1 MPIKK
6 LSLVISMLGT
16 TLLTGCSTNSS
27 LTTLSGSALKETSP
41 ASMTLVGRFAD
52 GQALDEGMAEI
63 VDFHKASNSIL
74 VINSKDSTVD
84 ILDASVLPDSAI
96 LNPESTSNIQRRSQL
111 DIANNIKTIKA
122 GGINSVAVNG
132 DLMAV
137 AVANDQKTEAGVIA
151 FYTLDNKGI
160 ATFQKEVAAGVLPDN
175 VGFSPDGKYAI
186 SANEG
191 EPSDDYS
198 TDPEGSVT
206 IIPVNAG
213 YAADIGM
220 QVSFSDFNKGQSRY
234 HELPDSVRISHPN
247 ATVAQDL
254 EPEYVTVSADSR
266 TAYVSMQENNAI
278 ASIDLATGNIRS
290 IWGLGAKN
298 HGLPGNG
305 FDASNKDGVTNIVP
319 HDNVFGL
326 YMPDTIAA
334 VNIQGT
340 DYILTANEGDSRE
353 YEDKTSG
360 AEYADE
366 KRVKKLTLDSD
377 AFTDADKL
385 QKNKALGRLKVVTTE
400 GDVDGDGEYEQLY
413 SFGARSFSIFNGE
426 TGSLVFDSGD
436 DFERITAQKLGLN
449 FNSNN
454 DESESG
460 DSRSDDKGPEPEALA
475 VGQVGD
481 RTYAFIGL
489 ERTGGIMMYDIT
501 DPNSPDFVEYTIN
514 RNFSVDLKTELD
526 KAGDL
531 APEGM
536 KFVAAAD
543 SPTGNALL
551 IVGNEV
557 SGSTAVY
564 QVK

>member
-1 MPIKK
+1 
-6 LSLVISMLGT
+6 
-16 TLLTGCSTNSS
+16 
-27 LTTLSGSALKETSP
+27 
-41 ASMTLVGRFAD
+41 MT
-52 GQALDEGMAEI
+52 
-63 VDFHKASNSIL
+63 
-74 VINSKDSTVD
+74 
-84 ILDASVLPDSAI
+84 
-96 LNPESTSNIQRRSQL
+96 
-111 DIANNIKTIKA
+111 A
-122 GGINSVAVNG
+122 GA
-132 DLMAV
+132 
-137 AVANDQKTEAGVIA
+137 
-151 FYTLDNKGI
+151 
-160 ATFQKEVAAGVLPDN
+160 LPDN
-175 VGFSPDGKYAI
+175 VNFSPDGRYAI

-198 TDPEGSVT
+198 RDPEGSVT
-206 IIPVNAG
+206 IIPVNSG
-213 YAADIGM
+213 IAADTGI
-220 QVSFSDFNKGQSRY
+220 QVSFAEFNKGQNRH
-234 HELPDSVRISHPN
+234 HELSDDVRISHPA

-254 EPEYVTVSADSR
+254 EPEYITVSEDSR

-278 ASIDLATGNIRS
+278 ASIDLESKKVID
-290 IWGLGAKN
+290 ILGLGAKD

-319 HDNVFGL
+319 YSNVFGL

-353 YEDKTSG
+353 YEDKASG

-366 KRVKKLTLDSD
+366 KRVKKLVLDSE
-377 AFTDADKL
+377 AFANAGKL
-385 QKNKALGRLKVVTTE
+385 QKSKSLGRLKVATTE
-400 GDVDGDGEYEQLY
+400 GDIDNDGEYEKLY
-413 SFGARSFSIFNGE
+413 SFGARSFSIFNAE
-426 TGSLVFDSGD
+426 TGALVFDSGD
-436 DFERITAQKLGLN
+436 DFEQITSKTLGIN

-454 DESESG
+454 DKSNSG

-475 VGQVGD
+475 VGQVDD

-501 DPNSPDFVEYTIN
+501 DPASPDFVEYTIN
-514 RNFSVDLKTELD
+514 RNFSVDLKTDLE

-536 KFVAAAD
+536 KFVNAED

-557 SGSTAVY
+557 SGSTTVY